1 MVTLTLTAIGMLN
14 LVFSTQ
20 KNTGLIPATLGLIIG
35 GGVTLLSARLIDIID
50 PPFALFMAVL
60 GFVIMSLSGSIILKG
75 EWKN

>member
-1 MVTLTLTAIGMLN
+1 MVTLTLTAIGTLN

>member
-1 MVTLTLTAIGMLN
+1 MVTLTLTAIGTLN

-35 GGVTLLSARLIDIID
+35 GGVTLLSARLIDLID
-50 PPFALFMAVL
+50 PPFALFLAVL